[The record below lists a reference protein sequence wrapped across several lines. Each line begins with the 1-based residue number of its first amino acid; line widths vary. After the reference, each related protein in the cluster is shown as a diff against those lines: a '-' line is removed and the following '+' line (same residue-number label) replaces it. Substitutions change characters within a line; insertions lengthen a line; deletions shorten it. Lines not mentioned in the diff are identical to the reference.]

1 MYEGESDMS
10 DILQKNIERARQ
22 LERHLRL
29 TTLPVGI
36 RLWKNGET
44 IPPDAGERPAKKHS
58 WCQYLTMARTSAA
71 DVRPTFLVKAED
83 FSCLIGPGMLG
94 ITERL
99 ESILSGEH
107 VEKIHF
113 ETKELAKSTMD
124 TLPSVPA
131 HTMQGATIAAL
142 ENFKFEPDVVFA
154 AVYPGMV
161 NRIMDA
167 SLWYTGGPYT
177 TSYGSLGG
185 ICSSATAKA
194 YIDESKVS
202 VTAFP
207 CMGSRRWGGFTDM
220 EVALAV
226 NIKQF
231 DRFIKGLENTYLTGH
246 SYPIAVHL
254 GEVYETH
261 HAIPKQAYSDVY
273 PYCYES

>member
-1 MYEGESDMS
+1 MTA
-10 DILQKNIERARQ
+10 IQKKNAHRAQQ

-44 IPPDAGERPAKKHS
+44 LPPEAGERPAKKHS
-58 WCQYLTMARTSAA
+58 WCQYLTMARTWAA
-71 DVRPTFLVKAED
+71 DARPTFLLKADD
-83 FSCLIGPGMLG
+83 FSCLIGPGMVG

-107 VEKIHF
+107 VQHIHF

-124 TLPSVPA
+124 TLASVPA
-131 HTMQGATIAAL
+131 HTMQAATITAL
-142 ENFKFEPDVVFA
+142 ENMKVEPDVVFA

-177 TSYGSLGG
+177 TSYGSLAG
-185 ICSSATAKA
+185 ICSGATATA
-194 YIDESKVS
+194 YIDQKRVS
-202 VTAFP
+202 VVAFP
-207 CMGSRRWGGFTDM
+207 CMGSRRWGGFNDM

-226 NIKQF
+226 NMKQF
-231 DRFIKGLENTYLTGH
+231 ERFIKGLENTFLTGH
-246 SYPIAVHL
+246 SYPVGLHM

-261 HAIPKQAYSDVY
+261 HPIPDKGYSEVY
-273 PYCYES
+273 PYCYQDK

>member
-1 MYEGESDMS
+1 MTE
-10 DILQKNIERARQ
+10 IQKRNAERAQRI
-22 LERHLRL
+22 ERHLRT

-36 RLWKNGET
+36 RLWKNGEQ
-44 IPPDAGERPAKKHS
+44 IPAEAGEAPDKPRS
-58 WCQYLTMARTSAA
+58 FCQFLTVARTHAA
-71 DVRPTFLVKAED
+71 DVRPNFLIKDKD
-83 FSCLIGPGMLG
+83 FSCRIGPGMLG

-107 VEKIHF
+107 VERIHF

-124 TLPSVPA
+124 TLVNLPPR
-131 HTMQGATIAAL
+131 TMQAMTVAAL
-142 ENFKFEPDVVFA
+142 EELKVEPDIIFA

-161 NRIMDA
+161 NRVMDG

-185 ICSSATAKA
+185 ICSGAAATA
-194 YIDESKVS
+194 YVEESRVS
-202 VTAFP
+202 VIAFP

-231 DRFIKGLENTYLTGH
+231 DTFIKGLENTWLTGH
-246 SYPIAVHL
+246 SYPIGVHL
-254 GEVYETH
+254 GEQFETH
-261 HAIPKQAYSDVY
+261 HPIPAEGYSEVY
-273 PYCYES
+273 PYCYEASD

>member
-1 MYEGESDMS
+1 MS
-10 DILQKNIERARQ
+10 DILQKNTERARQ

-44 IPPDAGERPAKKHS
+44 IPPDAGERPTKKHS
-58 WCQYLTMARTSAA
+58 WCQYLTMAKTYAA
-71 DVRPTFLVKAED
+71 DARPTFLVKADD

-131 HTMQGATIAAL
+131 NTMQGATIAAL
-142 ENFKFEPDVVFA
+142 ENFRFEPDVVIA
-154 AVYPGMV
+154 GVYPGMV

-177 TSYGSLGG
+177 TSYGSLAG
-185 ICSSATAKA
+185 ICSSATAQA
-194 YIDESKVS
+194 YLDDSKNVS
-202 VTAFP
+202 NVAFP
-207 CMGSRRWGGFTDM
+207 CMGARRWGGWTDM
-220 EVALAV
+220 EVALSV

-261 HAIPKQAYSDVY
+261 HAIPKEAYSDVY